1 MKISTFLIA
10 VVILGLTSGC
20 TSINS
25 TSFSNMS
32 SAYREVV
39 ESYSNDNI
47 LLNIVRSS
55 KNMPLSF
62 LDIPSVIGT
71 GSVFSTAGVTSY
83 QAGVPTSS
91 LPATST
97 TANVGLSVNNGF
109 TFTQASLDNAQ
120 FMQSFLKEIPLS
132 GLGLKGTERLLPRS
146 VSYTLL
152 IESIELRSD
161 NSIVHRFSNDP
172 LDPNY
177 QEFQNLLYLL
187 IEAGLTVENKL
198 VKTPLGPP
206 LEEKLLTKSLE
217 SWGSTTVD
225 NLAKGLI
232 SFEKVNVRNRDAY
245 QLFRND
251 FRPRV
256 CVNETRAKQL
266 LGNLLSSEAY
276 CADSPKYPKTEIN
289 YPNMI
294 QEFTAF
300 YPNAKNMELVIG
312 IRSPGNV
319 FDFLGAVLI
328 AQLMNDGSK
337 MVMIK
342 PSSSAFD
349 SYNER
354 YKNYQ
359 PLFKVY
365 KNQLVINPVATVTY
379 KGVTYS
385 ISDDDDSYSK
395 DVMEFMSTLVTVAK
409 IPGAIPLSPSVIVK

>member
-1 MKISTFLIA
+1 
-10 VVILGLTSGC
+10 
-20 TSINS
+20 
-25 TSFSNMS
+25 MS

-71 GSVFSTAGVTSY
+71 GNVLANASV
-83 QAGVPTSS
+83 
-91 LPATST
+91 ST
-97 TANVGLSVNNGF
+97 TQSAGTFSVPPSAVTGLAGLTVNNGF

-132 GLGLKGTERLLPRS
+132 VLGFKGTERLLPRA

-161 NSIVHRFSNDP
+161 NSIVRRFNNDP

-187 IEAGLTVENKL
+187 IEVGLTVENKQ

-206 LEEKLLTKSLE
+206 LNKKLLTKSLE
-217 SWGSTTVD
+217 SWGSSTVD
-225 NLAKGLI
+225 NLAKGII
-232 SFEKVNVRNRDAY
+232 SFEKLNAPNSDEY
-245 QLFRND
+245 QLVRND

-256 CVNETRAKQL
+256 CVNKVRAKEL
-266 LGNLLSSEAY
+266 LGNLLSADAY
-276 CADSPKYPKTEIN
+276 CADSPKFPKTDRN
-289 YPNMI
+289 YPNII
-294 QEFTAF
+294 QSFVASH
-300 YPNAKNMELVIG
+300 PNAKNMELVIG

-319 FDFLGAVLI
+319 FDFLGAVLN

-342 PSSSAFD
+342 PSLSVFD

-354 YKNYQ
+354 YKDAQ
-359 PLFKVY
+359 PLFKIY
-365 KNQLVINPVATVTY
+365 KDQSVISPVATVKY

-385 ISDDDDSYSK
+385 IADDDQSYSK
-395 DVMEFMSTLVTVAK
+395 DVMEFMSTLVTLAK
-409 IPGAIPLSPSVIVK
+409 IPGAIPSSPAVIVR